1 MKTLTTNNAQLRG
14 HMFFWPL
21 VFLLNTGPRWEIY
34 TNTTEIILT
43 VGMITGLQVLV
54 ALITL
59 KILIPNYLN
68 KGQKIKF
75 FTLLLFSL
83 FVASEINILLRY
95 LYFEPFYPQY
105 ELFLKKYGHFE
116 LLARMFSPWAFKY
129 IFFTKIPLYAF
140 PTAILVAYNFYQTQ
154 NKLLRLNEQ
163 KRQAELDALKN
174 QLNPH
179 FIFNTLNNLYALALK
194 KSDQTP
200 MVIEKLS
207 NILDYILYRCNDK
220 FVSLKNEIK
229 LIENYIDL
237 EKIRYGKRMQVSFDY
252 RVENDVNIAPLILLT
267 LLENACKHST
277 SEELNKSTIDI
288 LLKSSEDNIY
298 FQIQNSKPT
307 HIVKLNKKPEKIGL
321 ANMRKQL
328 ELLYPDAHTL
338 SIDDN
343 QNYYKIKLTIHHE

>member
-1 MKTLTTNNAQLRG
+1 MKNLTTNNSQLRG

-34 TNTTEIILT
+34 TNATEIILT
-43 VGMITGLQVLV
+43 VGMITGLQFLV

-59 KILIPNYLN
+59 KFLIPNYLN
-68 KGQKIKF
+68 KGQKITF
-75 FTLLLFSL
+75 FSLLLLSL
-83 FVASEINILLRY
+83 FIASEINIVLRY
-95 LYFEPFYPQY
+95 FYFEPAYPQY

-116 LLARMFSPWAFKY
+116 LLERMFSPWTFNY
-129 IFFTKIPLYAF
+129 MFFTKIPLYAF
-140 PTAILVAYNFYQTQ
+140 PIAILVAYNFYQTQ

-220 FVSLKNEIK
+220 FVSLKNEIL

-237 EKIRYGKRMQVSFDY
+237 EKIRYGERMHVSFDY
-252 RVENDVNIAPLILLT
+252 QVENDVNIAPLILLT

-277 SEELNKSTIDI
+277 SEELNKSII
-288 LLKSSEDNIY
+288 V
-298 FQIQNSKPT
+298 IQLHTTENRISFSIENSKPA
-307 HIVKLNKKPEKIGL
+307 HLKQNNKQQGKIGL
-321 ANMRKQL
+321 SNMRKQL
-328 ELLYPDAHTL
+328 DILYPETHNLKILETKDKYR
-338 SIDDN
+338 IDLEI
-343 QNYYKIKLTIHHE
+343 KIA